1 MGMGGLAGFKAHLM
15 HVGNLNNK
23 GTQALLASD
32 FFIINKIIEGSSVSV
47 STTDIEGV
55 NRLNLPFDVVL
66 PPAVDIPY
74 MKADELVNR
83 FNLDRGGFSYR
94 LLVSAL
100 LVFMAL
106 QTFFMLFS
114 IIFEKIGLKPVYRGG
129 LIRRIKESDLVIS
142 HSDENF
148 KETAS
153 LLPLNPIW
161 TVTWW
166 SMLFSRT
173 LDIMVAR
180 AFGKPIV
187 MFPNS
192 VGPFRTWIG
201 VFLSRFSLNEC
212 DYLLIRDPV
221 SYRIVGELK
230 IRTPKI
236 LTYDTALLY
245 SSYENESESKFSKPT
260 VGVSPGVY
268 SQSLSKIEVE
278 NYLLSHAKALDAI
291 IEKHKVFV
299 VFLPHYISG
308 FSDDDLDISMSI
320 VDLMKNKNRTK
331 IITTN
336 SVREFKLLLDQMD
349 MVISSKMHPAVL
361 AATGYVPIMC
371 VAYDHKQ
378 TAFFQRLN
386 MIDCTI
392 NIRNVTFESLLSTM
406 EKTWNQRAKLQESLR
421 LQIPRWQKDVNSAI
435 KNVITRYNHPNS

>member
-1 MGMGGLAGFKAHLM
+1 M

-32 FFIINKIIEGSSVSV
+32 FFVIKKIVKGSSISV

-55 NRLNLPFDVVL
+55 TRLNLPFDVVL

-74 MKADELVNR
+74 MKADELVKR
-83 FNLDRGGFSYR
+83 FKLERGGFSYR
-94 LLVSAL
+94 LLVFAL
-100 LVFMAL
+100 LIFMAL
-106 QTFFMLFS
+106 QTFFTLFS
-114 IIFEKIGLKPVYRGG
+114 IIFEKIGLKPVYRGA
-129 LIRRIKESDLVIS
+129 LIKKIKESDVIVS

-161 TVTWW
+161 TITWW

-173 LDIMVAR
+173 LDVMVAR
-180 AFGKPIV
+180 AFRKPIV

-192 VGPFRTWIG
+192 IGPFRTWVG
-201 VFLSRFSLNEC
+201 VFLSRFSLNRC
-212 DYLLIRDPV
+212 DYLLIRDPI
-221 SYRIVGELK
+221 SFRIVSELK

-245 SSYENESESKFSKPT
+245 RLSENEIESKFPKPT

-268 SQSLSKIEVE
+268 SQSLSKVEFE
-278 NYLLSHAKALDAI
+278 NYILSHAKALDAI
-291 IEKHKVFV
+291 IEKYKVFV

-308 FSDDDLDISMSI
+308 FSDDDLDVSISI
-320 VDLMKNKNRTK
+320 LEKMKNKNRTK
-331 IITTN
+331 IIKTN
-336 SVREFKLLLDQMD
+336 SVREFKPLLDQMD
-349 MVISSKMHPAVL
+349 MVVSSKMHPAVL

-392 NIRNVTFESLLSTM
+392 KIRNVTFESLLSTM
-406 EKTWNQRAKLQESLR
+406 EKTWNQRAALQASLR
-421 LQIPRWQKDVNSAI
+421 FQIPQWQKDVNSAI
-435 KNVITRYNHPNS
+435 KNIITRYNHPIKSFD